1 MGNGKKKMKRK
12 LKMKLI
18 VDILMTLTLFFLM
31 GYQLWGETAHEWA
44 GAFMLVIFIVHHV
57 LNAAWYRNLFRG
69 KYTGIR
75 ILLSAVDLVLL
86 AVMVC
91 LMVSGIIMSRHAFA
105 FLPISGGMGTARLV
119 HMAACYWGFV
129 LMAFHVGLHW
139 GMVLARFRQIFGTEK
154 SSGIRCTVI
163 RISGVLIAGYG
174 LYVFVTRDMATYMF
188 LRTQFVFLDYSES
201 LISFYIDYLAMMGLF
216 IWIAHYLSVML
227 QRAGRKIPSAKK
239 KTVYKGYSSME
250 ILRRE
255 IIYIWYYFSIQLEQV
270 FFYWALGM
278 VIGSAISVFGK
289 GKIHGTFQALGRK
302 KLGILGLIPASLLGI
317 ASPLCMYGT
326 IPIAASFSQ
335 KGMKDDMLA
344 AFMMSSILLNPQL
357 LITSGILGPEA
368 VTVRFLSAFL
378 TGIGA
383 GLCVRFFY
391 RDRSYFNLTGFSARK
406 SRDTDPNPAMRFL
419 KNLGRNIR
427 ATVPWFLAGVLL
439 SALFQRYVPA
449 EEFARIFGEQEGF
462 GVLLAATI
470 GVPLYACGGGTVP
483 LLQQWLS
490 TGMSMGAAA
499 AFMITGPATKITNL
513 GALKIVLGAK
523 RFILYLLYVILT
535 SLVIGVAVD
544 WVL

>member
-1 MGNGKKKMKRK
+1 
-12 LKMKLI
+12 
-18 VDILMTLTLFFLM
+18 
-31 GYQLWGETAHEWA
+31 
-44 GAFMLVIFIVHHV
+44 
-57 LNAAWYRNLFRG
+57 
-69 KYTGIR
+69 
-75 ILLSAVDLVLL
+75 
-86 AVMVC
+86 
-91 LMVSGIIMSRHAFA
+91 
-105 FLPISGGMGTARLV
+105 
-119 HMAACYWGFV
+119 
-129 LMAFHVGLHW
+129 
-139 GMVLARFRQIFGTEK
+139 
-154 SSGIRCTVI
+154 
-163 RISGVLIAGYG
+163 
-174 LYVFVTRDMATYMF
+174 
-188 LRTQFVFLDYSES
+188 
-201 LISFYIDYLAMMGLF
+201 
-216 IWIAHYLSVML
+216 
-227 QRAGRKIPSAKK
+227 
-239 KTVYKGYSSME
+239 ME

-255 IIYIWYYFSIQLEQV
+255 FIYIWYYFSIQLEQV

-289 GKIHGTFQALGRK
+289 GKIHGAFQTLGRK
-302 KLGILGLIPASLLGI
+302 KLGVLGLIPASLLGI

-378 TGIGA
+378 VGIGA

-391 RDRSYFNLTGFSARK
+391 RDRSYFNFTGFSERK

-427 ATVPWFLAGVLL
+427 ATAPWFLAGVLL

-449 EEFARIFGEQEGF
+449 EDFARLFGEQEGF

-483 LLQQWLS
+483 LLQQWLAS
-490 TGMSMGAAA
+490 GMSMGSAA

-523 RFILYLLYVILT
+523 RFGLYLLYVIAT
-535 SLVIGVAVD
+535 SLVIGLAMD
-544 WVL
+544 RVL